1 MNTSTAKTIE
11 MKPEN
16 LAEIKD
22 VEQKIINQTR
32 MLCTG
37 DDLFI
42 KDLSDSITTLLNDR
56 LEDSLENNAIKANS
70 LACTISFICEQ
81 RNNIKNLD
89 FYKNQSHE

>member
-1 MNTSTAKTIE
+1 MNTAAKTIE

-16 LAEIKD
+16 LAKIKE

-32 MLCTG
+32 LFFSG
-37 DDLFI
+37 NDLLI
-42 KDLSDSITTLLNDR
+42 KDLSDSITTLLNDS

-70 LACTISFICEQ
+70 LAYTISFICEQ
-81 RNNIKNLD
+81 RNKIEKLD